1 MRAQHFQEKSMETP
15 LHEVGDVKVE
25 KSLTTSNMFLGLS
38 LQLIGITKCTTT
50 PVRVHEQVSLLVRSL
65 KSNFFRRRSNRA
77 T

>member
-25 KSLTTSNMFLGLS
+25 KSLTTSNMFLGLP
-38 LQLIGITKCTTT
+38 LQLIGITECTT

-65 KSNFFRRRSNRA
+65 KSNLFRRRSTRA